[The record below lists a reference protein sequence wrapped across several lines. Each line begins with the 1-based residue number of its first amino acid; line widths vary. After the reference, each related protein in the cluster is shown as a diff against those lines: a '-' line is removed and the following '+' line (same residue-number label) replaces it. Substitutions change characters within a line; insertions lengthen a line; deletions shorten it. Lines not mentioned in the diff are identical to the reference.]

1 MSLRSETGQFGT
13 REVIMVTPPPQKFY
27 ISRVSSSSERMQGIT
42 FETSASLSLYGGN
55 ATLVKLSET
64 KFSWYYDV
72 SGSKH
77 FHLLLLG
84 GEISEKVTISRKFKE
99 RVVQPILKV
108 KLNFDH
114 KNWRSLFFW
123 RWWMMFRRSNN
134 PRKVEIVFRR
144 WFLFPQ
150 FWW

>member
-1 MSLRSETGQFGT
+1 M
-13 REVIMVTPPPQKFY
+13 
-27 ISRVSSSSERMQGIT
+27 
-42 FETSASLSLYGGN
+42 
-55 ATLVKLSET
+55 
-64 KFSWYYDV
+64 

-114 KNWRSLFFW
+114 KNLRGLFF
-123 RWWMMFRRSNN
+123 FGDDG
-134 PRKVEIVFRR
+134 
-144 WFLFPQ
+144 
-150 FWW
+150 

>member
-1 MSLRSETGQFGT
+1 MGSETGQFGT
-13 REVIMVTPPPQKFY
+13 RQVIRVTSPPQKFY
-27 ISRVSSSSERMQGIT
+27 ISRVSLSPEGMQGIT

-55 ATLVKLSET
+55 VALIKLSVT
-64 KFSWYYDV
+64 KLSWHYDV
-72 SGSKH
+72 SGSKQ

-114 KNWRSLFFW
+114 KNCWGLFFW

-134 PRKVEIVFRR
+134 PRKVEIVFKRS
-144 WFLFPQ
+144 F
-150 FWW
+150 

>member
-1 MSLRSETGQFGT
+1 ML
-13 REVIMVTPPPQKFY
+13 
-27 ISRVSSSSERMQGIT
+27 GIT
-42 FETSASLSLYGGN
+42 FETSASLSLYGGYV
-55 ATLVKLSET
+55 TLIKLSET

-77 FHLLLLG
+77 LHLLLLG

-114 KNWRSLFFW
+114 KNCRGLLFLK
-123 RWWMMFRRSNN
+123 MMDNVSSVKQ
-134 PRKVEIVFRR
+134 PKES
-144 WFLFPQ
+144 
-150 FWW
+150 